1 MNWTSFITYSDSYQ
15 EAFETLCNQ
24 LFERYL
30 RRTYKDD
37 LVKFRVIN
45 GAGGDGGIE
54 AYGELKN
61 GEAELTNQR
70 QGVVINNHWRK
81 ITHFELNTPILLS
94 HLRCR
99 YF

>member
-1 MNWTSFITYSDSYQ
+1 MNWTSFITYGDSYQ

-30 RRTYKDD
+30 RRTYKDE

-61 GEAELTNQR
+61 GDLIAIQAKWFR
-70 QGVVINNHWRK
+70 QVIDDS
-81 ITHFELNTPILLS
+81 EGSQLPPQ
-94 HLRCR
+94 
-99 YF
+99 